1 MDLNEAKQLLKNCG
15 YRLFKESTGNNY
27 VCFTVTGDMYTRNE
41 KPDSFRIDIVTSDK
55 DEAVNYLLET
65 VKKYGFS
72 DNYAV
77 SVEAVDND
85 AAMACRQF
93 VGEGNL
99 AENTDA
105 AEVFNELI
113 NGFYGDYIGYEAN
126 NILEICDYPEI
137 SDEEG
142 QTEEDVLNNP
152 EILAKLKAEFI
163 DDINRI

>member
-1 MDLNEAKQLLKNCG
+1 M
-15 YRLFKESTGNNY
+15 
-27 VCFTVTGDMYTRNE
+27 
-41 KPDSFRIDIVTSDK
+41 
-55 DEAVNYLLET
+55 ET

-72 DNYAV
+72 DNYV
-77 SVEAVDND
+77 VLVEAVDND

-113 NGFYGDYIGYEAN
+113 NGFYGDYISYEAN
-126 NILEICDYPEI
+126 NLLEICDCPEI

-142 QTEEDVLNNP
+142 QTEEDVLNNT
-152 EILAKLKAEFI
+152 EILAKLKAEFT
-163 DDINRI
+163 DDINLI